1 MYSKIMV
8 PLDGSD
14 LAECVMPHVTAIVS
28 AFKSK
33 EVVLARVVDPVRL
46 PISVPARGDFGFTE
60 KDRHQLDRNR
70 KKDAEMYL
78 EKMVGSLDIPG
89 TVFNFTLLEGNPAN
103 MLADFANQNEVDLI
117 VISSHGRS
125 GVSRWVM
132 GSVAERIVRT
142 SCVPVMMVRAPG
154 CELKS
159 KQRVVD

>member
-14 LAECVMPHVTAIVS
+14 LAECVMPHVTAIIS

-33 EVVLARVVDPVRL
+33 EVVLARVVNPVRL
-46 PISVPARGDFGFTE
+46 PISVPARGNFGFTE
-60 KDRHQLDRNR
+60 KDRQQLDRNR
-70 KKDAEMYL
+70 KKDAEIYL

-89 TVFNFTLLEGNPAN
+89 TVFNFTLLEGNPAS
-103 MLADFANQNEVDLI
+103 MLVDLANDNEVDLI
-117 VISSHGRS
+117 VIASHGRS

-154 CELKS
+154 CEPKAES
-159 KQRVVD
+159 G